1 MIKHLLVISLSF
13 FITERIT
20 AQTPDTVY
28 VPVQTVPAPPPPAVI
43 VAPAP
48 QPAPPPAVIVAP
60 AQQPVNQAAP
70 VTAPPATPPPPAPGT
85 TTTTTT
91 TAPAAAPAPPPP
103 APPAAVVVTPVTPVV
118 VARESDNMRFHF
130 GFKFSPTIAWI
141 KPDSKGLSSNGSK
154 LGFSY
159 GIITEFNFQE
169 NYAFATGLQVTYRG
183 GKVLYRY
190 NNDNTFPEFEYK
202 INIQY
207 IELPLTL
214 KMKTND
220 FNNVR
225 FFGQFGFA
233 PGINIRANA
242 ETDLT
247 SKGADNF
254 YTLDPNYEDDFKDYI
269 NTVNL
274 SMIIAA
280 GAEFTISGT
289 TVLFTSLEFNNG
301 FIDVFNKVKQPHVY
315 NPPNDEIYPRS
326 VNWTGIS
333 NFFAFNFGILF

>member
-1 MIKHLLVISLSF
+1 MIKHLLFISLSF
-13 FITERIT
+13 FITDQLS

-28 VPVQTVPAPPPPAVI
+28 VPVQVAPAPPPPPAVI
-43 VAPAP
+43 VAPTP
-48 QPAPPPAVIVAP
+48 DPTPPPAVIVAP
-60 AQQPVNQAAP
+60 AQQAAP
-70 VTAPPATPPPPAPGT
+70 VTAPAATPPPPAPGT

-91 TAPAAAPAPPPP
+91 TAPAAAPAAPP
-103 APPAAVVVTPVTPVV
+103 APVVVAPVTPVV
-118 VARESDNMRFHF
+118 VAREPDPMRFHF

-141 KPDSKGLSSNGSK
+141 KPDSKGLSSEGSK

-159 GIITEFNFQE
+159 GIITEFNIQE

-183 GKVLYRY
+183 GVVRYRY
-190 NNDNTFPEFEYK
+190 NDDNTYPEFEYK

-242 ETDLT
+242 ETELT
-247 SKGADNF
+247 SAGNKDL
-254 YTLDPNYEDDFKDYI
+254 YVLDPNYEEDFKDYI
-269 NTVNL
+269 NTVNI

-280 GAEFTISGT
+280 GAEFTISGS

-315 NPPNDEIYPRS
+315 VNPDLAPRS
-326 VNWTGIS
+326 ANWTGIS